1 MEDKTV
7 LLLISPGKMKK
18 RLKLGDTIYSALIDL
33 NIPIRSLCSGRGKCG
48 RCKIQILEGS
58 NFLNYSTQAEQELL
72 ESEEI
77 NQEFRLACQTKISKV
92 PGRVFLNLLERSTID
107 EQCLQLEGFAREI
120 KLKPLLK
127 KIFIKISPPTLKD
140 TRSDEERLL
149 KTLQNRSGIKFEEIL
164 INYNLLFEL
173 SKILR
178 QSNWEVTVVIWKN
191 QIIGIERDDT
201 TNHIYGIACDL
212 GSTKVAGYLIDLKTG
227 DIISQ
232 LAKMNK
238 QVSCG
243 EDIISRISYVI
254 NGDETSLNRL
264 QNLAVL
270 TINKIIKDCCA
281 KSDISYEEIY
291 EIVIVG
297 NTCMQQLLLG
307 IDPVYLSNAPYPPT
321 LSRSLNLPSKV
332 IGLYSND
339 NANLYIAPTI
349 GGFVGGDCIAAV
361 LASGML
367 LSNKTTICID
377 IGTNTEIVLG
387 NKKGAN
393 AVSCASGPA
402 FEGMHI
408 KYGMRAAS
416 GAISSVK
423 INSNDPDDIEIDTI
437 NNKKPIGL
445 CGSAIVDIP
454 AELLKAGVLNK
465 FGAFNK
471 EMESELKRLRMGKIG
486 LEYVITW
493 KKDTD
498 LIRDIIF
505 TQEDIREIQ
514 KAKAAIHT
522 GAALL
527 MDLMECK
534 KEDIDHVYLA
544 GAFGCYINPKSA
556 CLIGMYP
563 EISQEKIKFIGNAA
577 GTGAQFML
585 LSEDQRNF
593 SKIIQKK
600 VKYYELAT
608 HPKFQ
613 EEFINSTLFPHKD
626 LNRFPQSATI
636 LKMHL

>member
-1 MEDKTV
+1 MEEKTI
-7 LLLISPGKMKK
+7 LLLISPGKIEN
-18 RLKLGDTIYSALIDL
+18 RLNLGDSIYTALINL
-33 NIPIRSLCSGRGKCG
+33 NIPIQSLCSGRGMCG
-48 RCKIQILEGS
+48 RCKIQILNGS
-58 NFLNYSTQAEQELL
+58 NFLNYPTQAEQELL
-72 ESEEI
+72 EPEEI
-77 NQEFRLACQTKISKV
+77 EQGYRLACQTKIDNV
-92 PGRVFLNLLERSTID
+92 PGTVSLNILERSIID
-107 EQCLQLEGFAREI
+107 KQNLQLEGVAREI
-120 KLKPLLK
+120 KIKPLLK
-127 KIFIKISPPTLKD
+127 KFFIKIAPPTLKD

-149 KTLQNRSGIKFEEIL
+149 KALQDISGIRSEDIL
-164 INYNLLFEL
+164 INYNLIFEL

-178 QSNWEVTVVIWKN
+178 QSNWEVTIVLWKN
-191 QIIGIERDDT
+191 EIIGIERDDT
-201 TNHIYGIACDL
+201 TNHIYGVACDL

-227 DIISQ
+227 AIISQ
-232 LAKMNK
+232 VAKMNK

-243 EDIISRISYVI
+243 EDIISRMSYVI
-254 NGDETSLNRL
+254 NGDERSLNRL
-264 QNLAVL
+264 QNLAVS
-270 TINKIIKDCCA
+270 TINKIIKVCCE
-281 KSDISYEEIY
+281 KSDISYKEIY

-307 IDPVYLSNAPYPPT
+307 INPVYLSNAPYPPT
-321 LSRSLNLPSKV
+321 LTRNLNLPSRV
-332 IGLYSND
+332 IGLNSNE
-339 NANLYIAPTI
+339 NANLHIAPTI

-367 LSNKTTICID
+367 LSSKISICID

-408 KYGMRAAS
+408 KFGMRAAS

-423 INSNDPDDIEIDTI
+423 INSNDADDIEINTI

-445 CGSAIVDIP
+445 CGSAIIDIP
-454 AELLKAGVLNK
+454 AELLKAKVVNK

-471 EMESELKRLRMGKIG
+471 EMESELKRLRMGKRG

-498 LIRDIIF
+498 LTTDIIF
-505 TQEDIREIQ
+505 SQSDIREIQ

-527 MDLMECK
+527 MDLMGCK
-534 KEDIDHVYLA
+534 KEDVDRVYLA
-544 GAFGCYINPKSA
+544 GAFGCYINPKNA
-556 CLIGMYP
+556 CIIGMYP

-577 GTGAQFML
+577 GTGARFML

-613 EEFINSTLFPHKD
+613 EEFVNSTLFPHKD
-626 LNRFPQSATI
+626 LNLFPQSAII
-636 LKMHL
+636 LNMKF